1 MIASH
6 RFNSQCCHFFPP
18 SFLFNPLFFPPQPCS
33 GSYIISGFVDQWA
46 ETVAASHIYSCN
58 SCFRVG
64 QVEGEVGALSERV
77 TELLAEKE
85 KALADLKTIRK
96 TNKIM

>member
-1 MIASH
+1 M
-6 RFNSQCCHFFPP
+6 
-18 SFLFNPLFFPPQPCS
+18 
-33 GSYIISGFVDQWA
+33 
-46 ETVAASHIYSCN
+46 
-58 SCFRVG
+58 
-64 QVEGEVGALSERV
+64 EGEVGALSERV